1 MFNFQ
6 YSINGTIDFR
16 GRWVKAETLHKILV
30 QQGGLSERAGS
41 DFGELDDAG
50 CFVMLLY
57 PVRDREN

>member
-30 QQGGLSERAGS
+30 QQGGLAGKT
-41 DFGELDDAG
+41 G
-50 CFVMLLY
+50 CDLECVLLSLNLQ
-57 PVRDREN
+57 P